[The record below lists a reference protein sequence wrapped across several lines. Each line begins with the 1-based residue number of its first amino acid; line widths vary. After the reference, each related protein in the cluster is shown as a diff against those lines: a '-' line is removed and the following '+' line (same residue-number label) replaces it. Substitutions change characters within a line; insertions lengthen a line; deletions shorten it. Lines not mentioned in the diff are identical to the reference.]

1 MEDKLKETIEHML
14 HLWDVGPVANDLDK
28 GYTRGWAAALKS
40 LARRMGVDL

>member
-14 HLWDVGPVANDLDK
+14 HLWDSHEDVSDMEI